1 MRTKPKRRT
10 VARWIG
16 ACVIAVTAAAA
27 LVLPAG
33 AAAASTQERFQQRF
47 LSYLSE
53 MGQVAKSLEAGPGGQ
68 AAYDRLGIDPIRGVA
83 RARLEVKT
91 MSPAELEVLRE
102 AFATIPNWRDQPDML
117 QNAIRGSGL
126 DARGARRTLGVGPDC
141 DPGPGTP
148 LGITDYYIAAG
159 VALGLEVAHVAIP
172 DDILTSP
179 AQIVAAA
186 AWGVAAGAAL
196 TLEGLNAV
204 EAECEDAK
212 LEAFIR
218 ENLDANIS
226 YRVSQTTFNA
236 FVTNFDAFNAAFN
249 TLSSLV
255 STRLDVAVSTRASQ
269 ASLDSLTTFVN
280 SRLDVAV
287 STRASQTSLD
297 ALAATVDEQG
307 ALALRMAIEA
317 DFSEPSHQ
325 VALFQLPVAQD
336 GYLELTREIVAD
348 TFANMQAAGQPVGNA
363 VKHLGSGDAAADAGD
378 FKRAYDWY
386 GKAYRAAAG
395 PGGGNE

>member
-1 MRTKPKRRT
+1 MRTNPKRRP

-16 ACVIAVTAAAA
+16 ACVVALTAAV

-33 AAAASTQERFQQRF
+33 AAAASSDERFQQQF

-53 MGQVAKSLEAGPGGQ
+53 MGQVAKSLEASPGGK

-102 AFATIPNWRDQPDML
+102 AFAAIPEWRDQPDL
-117 QNAIRGSGL
+117 LRAAVRGSGL
-126 DARGARRTLGVGPDC
+126 NARGARRTLGVGPDC

-159 VALGLEVAHVAIP
+159 VALGLGAVHVGIP
-172 DDILTSP
+172 DDVLTAP
-179 AQIVAAA
+179 AQIAAA
-186 AWGVAAGAAL
+186 VAWGAAAGVAL

-204 EAECEDAK
+204 EAECQDAK
-212 LEAFIR
+212 LDAFIR
-218 ENLDANIS
+218 ENLDAKIS
-226 YRVSQTTFNA
+226 SRVSQSSFTA
-236 FVTNFDAFNAAFN
+236 FVTNFDAFNVAFN
-249 TLSSLV
+249 TLNSLV
-255 STRLDVAVSTRASQ
+255 ST
-269 ASLDSLTTFVN
+269 
-280 SRLDVAV
+280 RLDVAV

-297 ALAATVDEQG
+297 ALAATVDDQG
-307 ALALRMAIEA
+307 ALALRMEIES
-317 DFSEPSHQ
+317 DLSEPSHQ
-325 VALFQLPVAQD
+325 VALFQLPAAQD

-348 TFANMQAAGQPVGNA
+348 TIANMQAAGQPVGNA
-363 VKHLGSGDAAADAGD
+363 VKHLGAGDQAADAGD

>member
-1 MRTKPKRRT
+1 MTTKPKRRT

-16 ACVIAVTAAAA
+16 AWVIALTAVV
-27 LVLPAG
+27 LVVPAG
-33 AAAASTQERFQQRF
+33 AAADSPEERFQQRF

-53 MGQVAKSLEAGPGGQ
+53 LGQVAKSLEASPGGK
-68 AAYDRLGIDPIRGVA
+68 AAYDRLGVDPIQGVA

-91 MSPAELEVLRE
+91 MSRAELEVLRE
-102 AFATIPNWRDQPDML
+102 AFATVPDWRDQPDVL
-117 QNAIRGSGL
+117 RDAVRRRGL
-126 DARGARRTLGVGPDC
+126 DARGAGRTRGVGPDC

-159 VALGLEVAHVAIP
+159 VALGLEAVHEAIP

-179 AQIVAAA
+179 AQIAAA
-186 AWGVAAGAAL
+186 VAWGVAAGAAL

-218 ENLDANIS
+218 ENLDAKIS
-226 YRVSQTTFNA
+226 SRVSQTTFTA
-236 FVTNFDAFNAAFN
+236 FVTNFDAFNVAFN
-249 TLSSLV
+249 TLNSLV

-280 SRLDVAV
+280 QRLDVAV
-287 STRASQTSLD
+287 STRASQSSLD

-307 ALALRMAIEA
+307 ALALRMQIES
-317 DFSEPSHQ
+317 DLSEPSHH
-325 VALFQLPVAQD
+325 VALFQLPAAQD

-348 TFANMQAAGQPVGNA
+348 TIANMQTAGQPVGNA
-363 VKHLGSGDAAADAGD
+363 VKHLGSGDDAADASN

-386 GKAYRAAAG
+386 GTAYRAAAG
-395 PGGGNE
+395 PGGGND

>member
-16 ACVIAVTAAAA
+16 ACVTALTACV
-27 LVLPAG
+27 LVLPSG
-33 AAAASTQERFQQRF
+33 AAAASADERFQQQF

-53 MGQVAKSLEAGPGGQ
+53 MGQVAKSLEASPGGK

-102 AFATIPNWRDQPDML
+102 AFAAIPEWREQPELLRD
-117 QNAIRGSGL
+117 AISGSGL
-126 DARGARRTLGVGPDC
+126 NSRGARRTLGVGPDC

-179 AQIVAAA
+179 AQIAAA
-186 AWGVAAGAAL
+186 VAWGVAAGAAL

-204 EAECEDAK
+204 EAECNDAK

-218 ENLDANIS
+218 ENLDAKIS
-226 YRVSQTTFNA
+226 SRVSQTSFNA
-236 FVTNFDAFNAAFN
+236 FVTNFDAFNVAFN
-249 TLSSLV
+249 NLSSLV
-255 STRLDVAVSTRASQ
+255 NARLDVAVSTRASQ
-269 ASLDSLTTFVN
+269 A
-280 SRLDVAV
+280 
-287 STRASQTSLD
+287 SLD

-307 ALALRMAIEA
+307 ALALRMEIES
-317 DFSEPSHQ
+317 DLSEPSHQ
-325 VALFQLPVAQD
+325 VALFQLPAAQD

-348 TFANMQAAGQPVGNA
+348 TIANMQAAGQPVGNA
-363 VKHLGSGDAAADAGD
+363 VRHLGAGDQAADAGD

-386 GKAYRAAAG
+386 GRAYRAAAG
-395 PGGGNE
+395 PGGGND

>member
-1 MRTKPKRRT
+1 MRTNPKRGT

-16 ACVIAVTAAAA
+16 ACVIALTAAV

-33 AAAASTQERFQQRF
+33 AAAASPEERFQQRF

-53 MGQVAKSLEAGPGGQ
+53 MGQVAKSLQASPGGQ

-102 AFATIPNWRDQPDML
+102 AFDAIPNWRDQPDL
-117 QNAIRGSGL
+117 LRDAVRGSGL

-148 LGITDYYIAAG
+148 LGITDFYIAAG
-159 VALGLEVAHVAIP
+159 VALGLEAVHVGIP
-172 DDILTSP
+172 DDILTAP
-179 AQIVAAA
+179 AQIAAAA
-186 AWGVAAGAAL
+186 AWAVAAGTAL

-204 EAECEDAK
+204 EAECDDAK

-218 ENLDANIS
+218 ENLDAKIS
-226 YRVSQTTFNA
+226 SRVSQTSFTA
-236 FVTNFDAFNAAFN
+236 FVTTFDAFNVAFN
-249 TLSSLV
+249 TLNSLV
-255 STRLDVAVSTRASQ
+255 TTRLDVAVSTRASQ

-287 STRASQTSLD
+287 STRASQASLD
-297 ALAATVDEQG
+297 ALSATVDEQG
-307 ALALRMAIEA
+307 ALALRMEIES
-317 DFSEPSHQ
+317 DLSEPSHQ
-325 VALFQLPVAQD
+325 VALFQLPAAQD

-348 TFANMQAAGQPVGNA
+348 TIANMQAAGQPVGNA

>member
-1 MRTKPKRRT
+1 MRTNPKRGT
-10 VARWIG
+10 VARRIG
-16 ACVIAVTAAAA
+16 ACVIALTAAV

-33 AAAASTQERFQQRF
+33 AAAASTEERFQQQF

-53 MGQVAKSLEAGPGGQ
+53 MGQVAKSLETSAGGK
-68 AAYDRLGIDPIRGVA
+68 AAYDRLGIDPLRGVA
-83 RARLEVKT
+83 RARVEVKT

-102 AFATIPNWRDQPDML
+102 AFAAIPDWRDQPDL
-117 QNAIRGSGL
+117 LRDAVRGRGL
-126 DARGARRTLGVGPDC
+126 GERGARRTLGVGPDC

-148 LGITDYYIAAG
+148 LGITDFYIAAG

-204 EAECEDAK
+204 EAECDDAK

-218 ENLDANIS
+218 ENLDAKIS
-226 YRVSQTTFNA
+226 SRVSQTSFTA
-236 FVTNFDAFNAAFN
+236 FVTTFDAFNVAFN
-249 TLSSLV
+249 TLNSLV
-255 STRLDVAVSTRASQ
+255 TTRLDVAVSTRASQ

-287 STRASQTSLD
+287 STRASQTSVD
-297 ALAATVDEQG
+297 ALTATVDEQG
-307 ALALRMAIEA
+307 ALALRMEIES
-317 DFSEPSHQ
+317 DLSEPSHQ
-325 VALFQLPVAQD
+325 VALFQLPTAQD

-348 TFANMQAAGQPVGNA
+348 TIANMQAAGQPVGNA
-363 VKHLGSGDAAADAGD
+363 VKHLGSGDEAADAGD